1 MRVLVTG
8 GTGFIGSHSVASL
21 RGAGHSVRLLV
32 RDPKRVPLALGP
44 LGVRPESVDV
54 AVGDVTDAEAV
65 DEALEGCDAVLH
77 AASVYSFDSRD
88 YATMRRVNATGTDVV
103 LCAAA
108 TEGIDPI
115 VYVSTFG
122 ALVPT
127 SQPVVKPD
135 APVGQPRDTYMAT
148 KAEAEKIA
156 RAYQDDG
163 AAIVITY
170 PGSTIG
176 PHDPHCGDQTSRLRN
191 ALHGRMPVMP
201 TGGFP
206 VGDVRDVA
214 RLHAA
219 LMKPGLQ
226 AHRLF
231 APSRYVTSREFLE
244 TLRAVTGRSLPALF
258 LPAGALLPVGRLT
271 ELVQRIVPVHIPVE
285 YGAIYTC
292 RVGKPVDVS
301 ATESLLGFGPEYDL
315 RQSLTDAVQWLY
327 AKGLITRR
335 MAGAAADSGPT

>member
-8 GTGFIGSHSVASL
+8 GTGFIGSHSVAAL
-21 RGAGHSVRLLV
+21 RGAGHSVRMLV
-32 RDPKRVPLALGP
+32 RDARRVPPALGP
-44 LGVRPESVDV
+44 LGVELESVDV
-54 AVGDVTDAEAV
+54 ATGDVTDADAV
-65 DEALEGCDAVLH
+65 LDALEGCDAVLH

-103 LCAAA
+103 LCEAA

-115 VYVSTFG
+115 VYVSTFS

-127 SQPVVKPD
+127 EEPVLTPD
-135 APVGQPRDTYMAT
+135 GLVGHPRDTYMAT
-148 KAEAEKIA
+148 KAEAERIA
-156 RAYQDDG
+156 RAYQDEG

-170 PGSTIG
+170 PGATMG
-176 PHDPHCGDQTSRLRN
+176 PHDPYVGDQTNRLRN
-191 ALHGRMPVMP
+191 TLRGRMPLWP

-219 LMKPGLQ
+219 LMQPGLD
-226 AHRLF
+226 ARRLI
-231 APSRYVTSREFLE
+231 APSRYVSTREFVE
-244 TLRAVTGRSLPALF
+244 TLRGVTGRALPAVF
-258 LPAGALLPVGRLT
+258 LPSGAMLPVGRLT
-271 ELVQRIVPVHIPVE
+271 DWVQRVVPMHIPAE
-285 YGAIYTC
+285 YGAIYAC

-301 ATESLLGFGPEYDL
+301 ATEELLGSGPAYDL
-315 RQSLTDAVQWLY
+315 RQSLADAVRWLY

-335 MAGAAADSGPT
+335 MAGAVADSAE